1 MPNDRERLNII
12 LNGSDVRKVVNKP
25 ETWEA
30 LLSECSR
37 KLSSK
42 ITRIFNLQGFE
53 LDELNDCQSGE
64 TLVCSP
70 GEMLCRV
77 PSACSSQGSMD
88 MSTFPWSVPSRASTT
103 TSSSEPL
110 VTPPPPQSEPP
121 FAHLTV
127 LQSAPLI
134 SRGPDGSTHAL
145 PVLSLQAEREQ
156 LLKTLREA
164 EREISVR
171 FETATT
177 DALRAVMTMG
187 TSILHWSGHG
197 EEGSI
202 AFEDG
207 CGATHSLSPQLLA
220 DTCLAGDAQSTCRL
234 VFVCACH
241 SQPTAMAFVRAGVP
255 HVVGVRSQSLVLDAA
270 AITFTRQFYLA
281 LSVGQSVK
289 KAFDVAQ
296 AAVCAMPP
304 RQLAHKPAALESGKF
319 VLLGDGDHESAV
331 ILQRP
336 PGLLTDKTRACCVTN
351 VPAPSVSFVGR
362 QRQMH
367 QAVAA
372 LSGTRRRCVVLV
384 GAGGIGKTALA
395 SSVCHYVRHRHAFPD
410 GVFHTEVRGV
420 ASTMQLT
427 YAIALALRL
436 PGVAEP
442 DVKADEARVAAEV
455 IGALSAKQLL
465 LYLDRCDEL
474 TGEGEQSAG
483 FSDLV
488 AAILRRCPKVKL
500 LLTCRREIG
509 IPDEQPLTIAVPQL
523 SELEAISLLQT
534 MARVPPTH
542 AATIAEL
549 CGCMPL
555 ALRLCGC
562 ALSSHRVAVSPDQL
576 IAKLESETR
585 RMREF
590 RQMAASSGNISVDA
604 CIASSF
610 HALSPVLQL
619 AFLALCEFPSSF
631 DERAAAAAIGVG
643 EEEDGEDGEQEG
655 DGGGPAQLLRYLEE
669 AAAANCADAVAM
681 AAAASTS
688 NSGAAA
694 TAASPRASGSLTN
707 LTSLRAERGGDSAA
721 DRVGWVSRAM
731 RSLISDSMVEV
742 VPPLSSAS
750 VAAGAGGGSSC
761 TGAAESTR
769 RYQLH
774 ELIRL
779 FGQGV
784 VESAGEA
791 GRSAQ
796 AVWRARLVRYWTRWL
811 GVQAQLC
818 IMEDAGALSAFD
830 NERHNIEM
838 ILAVSREHASETFP
852 GLLASG
858 RLLLRYRLDPGSRRS
873 LILDALEV
881 AERHAWTERTAA
893 DGGRGQAAVPAE
905 AQGGAEVLASA
916 VLPATPSAHLL
927 ACLRIE
933 LGYVDGEQQR
943 RVDGSAEYA
952 RAIILTAGVDAGAAI
967 LYEAGLPFPKMG
979 IAPPSKPPPLPIQ
992 RNASLTF
999 AEVAA
1004 ASGAASASVKGAAA
1018 LEEGAGPTATTVR
1031 GLADLSSA
1039 DLASDVDFG
1048 AALHGFIADAGVGLT
1063 PPLAH
1068 HELVSEAL
1076 NLLAVSLDG
1085 RGLARASQIIFI
1097 HTIRIRQAMLGA
1109 AHPLTAA
1116 VYNNLANL
1124 LRGKML
1130 EGVRPAS
1137 GSGGGSAEAPPSL
1150 MTISSGSSSGRNPSF
1165 GSSERNPS
1173 ERNLSF
1179 VAADAV
1185 ATSRAASSEAF
1196 VEALYRRAIAVREQ
1210 VLGSKSPA
1218 LAASLSNFSVLLM
1231 RRRTDV
1237 AIEEAERLLRRG
1249 LAIRQTVFG
1258 EEHPE
1263 TASSYNLLG
1272 NLLFYQKGELD
1283 AAERLYQRALAIRE
1297 VYYTRMS
1304 DRVGQTLHN
1313 LASLASKKG
1322 DYEKAERLS
1331 VECLKI
1337 RERVTPLGH
1346 KDTMSTCKVL
1356 MKVYRTQGKMEDA
1369 RRIQRK
1375 LKAAEEERDMFSS
1388 GDMTWLRAKVPFRQT
1403 EVPHD
1408 FRLNGRITGP
1418 RNLHLRHMMQQ
1429 SGAERIFLRLGNESA
1444 EMSAG
1449 ERGGDEGLEEE
1460 RASEHSWSDA
1470 PEDLGGSRRPNAP
1483 EEEEAAEA
1491 TCTPALPR
1499 PASPASGAAAPAAEP
1514 PSPAPLTPKTT
1525 PRASAPTTPR
1535 SGEPPS
1541 VAVLH
1546 VQVR

>member
-1 MPNDRERLNII
+1 
-12 LNGSDVRKVVNKP
+12 
-25 ETWEA
+25 
-30 LLSECSR
+30 
-37 KLSSK
+37 
-42 ITRIFNLQGFE
+42 
-53 LDELNDCQSGE
+53 
-64 TLVCSP
+64 
-70 GEMLCRV
+70 
-77 PSACSSQGSMD
+77 
-88 MSTFPWSVPSRASTT
+88 
-103 TSSSEPL
+103 
-110 VTPPPPQSEPP
+110 
-121 FAHLTV
+121 
-127 LQSAPLI
+127 
-134 SRGPDGSTHAL
+134 
-145 PVLSLQAEREQ
+145 
-156 LLKTLREA
+156 
-164 EREISVR
+164 
-171 FETATT
+171 
-177 DALRAVMTMG
+177 
-187 TSILHWSGHG
+187 
-197 EEGSI
+197 
-202 AFEDG
+202 
-207 CGATHSLSPQLLA
+207 
-220 DTCLAGDAQSTCRL
+220 
-234 VFVCACH
+234 
-241 SQPTAMAFVRAGVP
+241 MAFVRAGVP

-304 RQLAHKPAALESGKF
+304 RLTSHKPAALESGKF
-319 VLLGDGDHESAV
+319 VLLGNGDHESAV

-336 PGLLTDKTRACCVTN
+336 PGLLTDKTRARCVTN
-351 VPAPSVSFVGR
+351 VPAPSASFVGR

-410 GVFHTEVRGV
+410 GVFHTEVRGI
-420 ASTMQLT
+420 ASAMQLT

-436 PGVAEP
+436 PGVAE
-442 DVKADEARVAAEV
+442 ADEAHVAAEV
-455 IGALSAKQLL
+455 IGALSTKQLL

-474 TGEGEQSAG
+474 TGGGEQSAG

-488 AAILRRCPKVKL
+488 SKILRRCPKVKL

-542 AATIAEL
+542 AASIAEL

-562 ALSSHRVAVSPDQL
+562 ALSSQRVA
-576 IAKLESETR
+576 
-585 RMREF
+585 
-590 RQMAASSGNISVDA
+590 
-604 CIASSF
+604 
-610 HALSPVLQL
+610 
-619 AFLALCEFPSSF
+619 
-631 DERAAAAAIGVG
+631 
-643 EEEDGEDGEQEG
+643 
-655 DGGGPAQLLRYLEE
+655 
-669 AAAANCADAVAM
+669 
-681 AAAASTS
+681 
-688 NSGAAA
+688 
-694 TAASPRASGSLTN
+694 
-707 LTSLRAERGGDSAA
+707 
-721 DRVGWVSRAM
+721 
-731 RSLISDSMVEV
+731 
-742 VPPLSSAS
+742 
-750 VAAGAGGGSSC
+750 
-761 TGAAESTR
+761 
-769 RYQLH
+769 
-774 ELIRL
+774 
-779 FGQGV
+779 
-784 VESAGEA
+784 
-791 GRSAQ
+791 
-796 AVWRARLVRYWTRWL
+796 
-811 GVQAQLC
+811 AQLC

-830 NERHNIEM
+830 NERHNIET

-881 AERHAWTERTAA
+881 AERHASTERTAA
-893 DGGRGQAAVPAE
+893 DGDRGHAVVPAV
-905 AQGGAEVLASA
+905 AQGSAEVHARA
-916 VLPATPSAHLL
+916 VLPTTPNAHLL

-943 RVDGSAEYA
+943 RADGSAEYA

-967 LYEAGLPFPKMG
+967 LYEAGLPFPDMG
-979 IAPPSKPPPLPIQ
+979 IAPPSKPPPLPIH
-992 RNASLTF
+992 RDASSAPSLTL
-999 AEVAA
+999 AEVSA
-1004 ASGAASASVKGAAA
+1004 ASGAASASGKEAAA
-1018 LEEGAGPTATTVR
+1018 LEEGAGPTASTVR
-1031 GLADLSSA
+1031 GLANLSSV
-1039 DLASDVDFG
+1039 DLASEVDFD

-1063 PPLAH
+1063 PPSAH

-1097 HTIRIRQAMLGA
+1097 HTIRIRHAMLGT

-1124 LRGKML
+1124 LRGKVL

-1150 MTISSGSSSGRNPSF
+1150 MTISSGSSSGRNLSF
-1165 GSSERNPS
+1165 GNSERSLS
-1173 ERNLSF
+1173 ERSLSERSLSF
-1179 VAADAV
+1179 VAADAA

-1210 VLGSKSPA
+1210 VLGPKSPT
-1218 LAASLSNFSVLLM
+1218 LAASLSNFSVLLA
-1231 RRRTDV
+1231 RRRTGV

-1249 LAIRQTVFG
+1249 LAIRQSVFG

-1313 LASLASKKG
+1313 LASLARQKG

-1331 VECLKI
+1331 VECLQI

-1356 MKVYRTQGKMEDA
+1356 MSVYSKQGKLEDA

-1375 LKAAEEERDMFSS
+1375 LKAAEEERDKCSS
-1388 GDMTWLRAKVPFRQT
+1388 GDMTWLRAKVPFRPT
-1403 EVPHD
+1403 EVPHG
-1408 FRLNGRITGP
+1408 FRLTGRITGP
-1418 RNLHLRHMMQQ
+1418 RNLHLRHIMQQ
-1429 SGAERIFLRLGNESA
+1429 SGAERIFLRLGNG
-1444 EMSAG
+1444 SAG
-1449 ERGGDEGLEEE
+1449 ERGGGEGLDEE
-1460 RASEHSWSDA
+1460 RASEHSWPDA
-1470 PEDLGGSRRPNAP
+1470 PEDLGGSRRPDAP
-1483 EEEEAAEA
+1483 VEEAAEA
-1491 TCTPALPR
+1491 TCTPAPPR
-1499 PASPASGAAAPAAEP
+1499 LASPVNGAAAPAAEP
-1514 PSPAPLTPKTT
+1514 ASPAPSTPKTT
-1525 PRASAPTTPR
+1525 PDTTPTANTPTTAR
-1535 SGEPPS
+1535 SGEPPP

-1546 VQVR
+1546 VQASSDKALRRAVELCEDHLRNVGLDLAKWRRQPSSGNYSVGRHR

>member
-1 MPNDRERLNII
+1 
-12 LNGSDVRKVVNKP
+12 
-25 ETWEA
+25 
-30 LLSECSR
+30 
-37 KLSSK
+37 
-42 ITRIFNLQGFE
+42 
-53 LDELNDCQSGE
+53 
-64 TLVCSP
+64 
-70 GEMLCRV
+70 
-77 PSACSSQGSMD
+77 
-88 MSTFPWSVPSRASTT
+88 
-103 TSSSEPL
+103 
-110 VTPPPPQSEPP
+110 
-121 FAHLTV
+121 
-127 LQSAPLI
+127 
-134 SRGPDGSTHAL
+134 
-145 PVLSLQAEREQ
+145 
-156 LLKTLREA
+156 
-164 EREISVR
+164 
-171 FETATT
+171 
-177 DALRAVMTMG
+177 
-187 TSILHWSGHG
+187 
-197 EEGSI
+197 
-202 AFEDG
+202 
-207 CGATHSLSPQLLA
+207 
-220 DTCLAGDAQSTCRL
+220 
-234 VFVCACH
+234 
-241 SQPTAMAFVRAGVP
+241 MAFVRAGVP

-304 RQLAHKPAALESGKF
+304 RLTSHKPAALESGKF
-319 VLLGDGDHESAV
+319 VLLGNGDHESAV

-336 PGLLTDKTRACCVTN
+336 PGLLTDKTRARCVTN
-351 VPAPSVSFVGR
+351 VPAPSASFVGR

-410 GVFHTEVRGV
+410 GVFHTEVRGI
-420 ASTMQLT
+420 ASAMQLT

-436 PGVAEP
+436 PGVAE
-442 DVKADEARVAAEV
+442 ADEAHVAAEV
-455 IGALSAKQLL
+455 IGALSTKQLL

-474 TGEGEQSAG
+474 TGGGEQSAG

-488 AAILRRCPKVKL
+488 AKILRRCPKVKL

-542 AATIAEL
+542 AASIAEL

-562 ALSSHRVAVSPDQL
+562 ALSSQRVAVSPDQL

-631 DERAAAAAIGVG
+631 DERAAAVAIGAG
-643 EEEDGEDGEQEG
+643 EEEEEEEGEDEDEEEDGEDGEEEG

-669 AAAANCADAVAM
+669 AAAANCADANAT
-681 AAAASTS
+681 AAAASSTF
-688 NSGAAA
+688 GA
-694 TAASPRASGSLTN
+694 TASPRASGSLTN
-707 LTSLRAERGGDSAA
+707 LTSLWAEGGGDSAA
-721 DRVGWVSRAM
+721 DRVGWVGRAM

-750 VAAGAGGGSSC
+750 AATGAGGGSSC
-761 TGAAESTR
+761 TGAAESTM
-769 RYQLH
+769 RYRLH

-830 NERHNIEM
+830 NERHNIET

-881 AERHAWTERTAA
+881 AERHASTERTAA
-893 DGGRGQAAVPAE
+893 DGDRGQAVVPAV
-905 AQGGAEVLASA
+905 AQGSAEVHARA
-916 VLPATPSAHLL
+916 VLPTTPNAHLL

-943 RVDGSAEYA
+943 RADGSAEYA

-967 LYEAGLPFPKMG
+967 LYEAGLPFPDMG
-979 IAPPSKPPPLPIQ
+979 IAPPSKPPPLPIH
-992 RNASLTF
+992 RDASRAPSLTL
-999 AEVAA
+999 AEVSA
-1004 ASGAASASVKGAAA
+1004 ASGAASASGKEAAA
-1018 LEEGAGPTATTVR
+1018 LEEGAGPTASTVR
-1031 GLADLSSA
+1031 GLADLSSV
-1039 DLASDVDFG
+1039 DLASEVDFD

-1063 PPLAH
+1063 PPSAH

-1097 HTIRIRQAMLGA
+1097 HTIRIRHAMLGT

-1124 LRGKML
+1124 LRGKVL

-1150 MTISSGSSSGRNPSF
+1150 MTISSGSSSGRNLSF
-1165 GSSERNPS
+1165 GNSERSLS
-1173 ERNLSF
+1173 ERSLSF
-1179 VAADAV
+1179 VATDAV

-1210 VLGSKSPA
+1210 VLGPKSPT
-1218 LAASLSNFSVLLM
+1218 LAASLSNFSVLLA
-1231 RRRTDV
+1231 RRRTGV

-1249 LAIRQTVFG
+1249 LAIRQSVFG

-1272 NLLFYQKGELD
+1272 NLLFYQKGDFD

-1313 LASLASKKG
+1313 LASLARQKG

-1331 VECLKI
+1331 VECLQI

-1356 MKVYRTQGKMEDA
+1356 MSVYSKQGKLEDA

-1375 LKAAEEERDMFSS
+1375 LKAAEEERDKCSS
-1388 GDMTWLRAKVPFRQT
+1388 GDMTWLRAKVPFRPT
-1403 EVPHD
+1403 EVPHG
-1408 FRLNGRITGP
+1408 FRLTGRITGP
-1418 RNLHLRHMMQQ
+1418 RNLHLRHIMQQ
-1429 SGAERIFLRLGNESA
+1429 SGAERIFLRLGNG
-1444 EMSAG
+1444 SAG
-1449 ERGGDEGLEEE
+1449 ERGGDEGLDEE
-1460 RASEHSWSDA
+1460 RASEHSWPDA
-1470 PEDLGGSRRPNAP
+1470 PEDLGGSRRPDAP
-1483 EEEEAAEA
+1483 EEEAAEA
-1491 TCTPALPR
+1491 TCTPAPPR
-1499 PASPASGAAAPAAEP
+1499 LASPVNGAAAPAAEP
-1514 PSPAPLTPKTT
+1514 ASPAPSTPKTT
-1525 PRASAPTTPR
+1525 PDTTPTANTPTTAR
-1535 SGEPPS
+1535 SGEPPP

-1546 VQVR
+1546 VQASSDKALRRAVELCEDHLRNVGQDLAKWRRQPSSGNYSGGEAGGGSGGGGRRDGGKRTPGRLPSKSTTAPSASGRHNVSGSGGGGAAGGTADEFPSLPGSGTSSVSLGRLIAC